1 MATDC
6 GKACMRESRAKALA
20 LSLSCYSRAYYCP
33 GCRSWHTTS
42 EPLAG
47 QHIQYRPLRMRL
59 K

>member
-1 MATDC
+1 MDC
-6 GKACMRESRAKALA
+6 GKACMSESRAKALA
-20 LSLSCYSRAYYCP
+20 LSLTHYSRAYYCP

-47 QHIQYRPLRMRL
+47 KHIQFRCPRIPI